1 MNSSIFIYSI
11 LSFIILILCAIFSY
25 KLNLIDIPTKR
36 KIHTKPTIYTGGI
49 AISIAWVLSIIILD
63 IPDNTLNNILSIGF
77 LISIIGLIDDRYD
90 LNVGGKLSLQII
102 PIFYLIIFQNLALDH
117 LGNYIYFKLELGTFK
132 IVFTLISVLFL
143 INSFNYFDGLDGT
156 LSFSTISVLS
166 ILFFLIPDQNV
177 QYFLTILIIPLC
189 IFLLFNFS
197 ILNLPK
203 MFLGDSGSLLIGF
216 VISFLLIYLA
226 NKDFAHPILLSWSVA
241 IFVYEFLSINLIRLK
256 NKKDVFKAGKDHLH
270 HLIFAKSKSIFLTN
284 FIMFSANIFLFTI
297 GYLSFLFIGS
307 ITSLAVFILCFI
319 IFFILRRDYLK

>member
-25 KLNLIDIPTKR
+25 KLNLIDVPTKR

-177 QYFLTILIIPLC
+177 QYFLIILIIPLC
-189 IFLLFNFS
+189 IFLIFNFS

-203 MFLGDSGSLLIGF
+203 MFLGDSGSIFLGYFISINIIENYNVEKILYCEDIFLIMFLPGVDMSRLLVERIYNRKNPFIGDLNHIHHLF
-216 VISFLLIYLA
+216 KNKFNQHNSFIMILSLSLFPLLSSLIIGKFLSIVISFFIY
-226 NKDFAHPILLSWSVA
+226 F
-241 IFVYEFLSINLIRLK
+241 FSI
-256 NKKDVFKAGKDHLH
+256 
-270 HLIFAKSKSIFLTN
+270 
-284 FIMFSANIFLFTI
+284 
-297 GYLSFLFIGS
+297 Y
-307 ITSLAVFILCFI
+307 
-319 IFFILRRDYLK
+319 YLKRYNTP